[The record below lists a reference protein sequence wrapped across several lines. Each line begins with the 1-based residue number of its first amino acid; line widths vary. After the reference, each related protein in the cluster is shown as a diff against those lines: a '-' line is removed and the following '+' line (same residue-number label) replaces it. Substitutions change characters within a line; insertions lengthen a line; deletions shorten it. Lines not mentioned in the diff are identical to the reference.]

1 MSIDQ
6 LDVIA
11 ADRPI
16 EALQG
21 RERAVRPIGE
31 ILPLVMA
38 RYGIEGLDCHQQSPR
53 ESREFDYSI

>member
-1 MSIDQ
+1 MDQ
-6 LDVIA
+6 LDIVA

-16 EALQG
+16 DALKG

-38 RYGIEGLDCHQQSPR
+38 RYGIEGLACHQQAPR